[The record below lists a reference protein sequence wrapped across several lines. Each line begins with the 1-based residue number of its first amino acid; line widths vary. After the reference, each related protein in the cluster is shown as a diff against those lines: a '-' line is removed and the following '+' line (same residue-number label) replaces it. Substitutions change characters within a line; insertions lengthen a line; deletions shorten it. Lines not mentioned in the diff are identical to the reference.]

1 MCAELKIKTNLNN
14 NINIILYY
22 NLKLHMQRSIFSKCK
37 VLRNDLISSTYQFEV
52 GTIVRVH

>member
-37 VLRNDLISSTYQFEV
+37 VLRNDLISPT
-52 GTIVRVH
+52 